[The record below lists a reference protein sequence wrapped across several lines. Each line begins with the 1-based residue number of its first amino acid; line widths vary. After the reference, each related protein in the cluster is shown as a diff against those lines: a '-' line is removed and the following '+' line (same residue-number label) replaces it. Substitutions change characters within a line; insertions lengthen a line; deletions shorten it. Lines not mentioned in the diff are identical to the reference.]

1 MALHDSS
8 IIELRGVSRFPPRN
22 ERPLESAVHE
32 VDLRVAPGALL
43 WLEGPASGG
52 KELLFRLLSLSEL
65 IEAGEVMVESRGCQA
80 LSHQEIA
87 VLRARKFGFVAVAP
101 FLIPTFNAIENI
113 AVPMLK
119 ISHKTMAEAQDRI
132 AELLDFTGLVG
143 QEERPTAELSALDQ
157 ARLTLARALA
167 NEPVAIFV
175 EDLEATL
182 APDETAALLK
192 LLRRAC
198 ATYGP
203 AVIAL
208 GGGAAPDERRV
219 EIVDGRI
226 ERDSALFGS
235 AVASGLPSA

>member
-32 VDLRVAPGALL
+32 VDLRVAPGSLL
-43 WLEGPASGG
+43 WLEGPPGGG
-52 KELLFRLLSLSEL
+52 KELLFRLLSLSEFT
-65 IEAGEVMVESRGCQA
+65 ESGEVTVDARCCQA
-80 LSHQEIA
+80 LSHREIA
-87 VLRARKFGFVAVAP
+87 ELRARKFGFVAAAP
-101 FLIPTFNAIENI
+101 FLIPTFSAIENI

-119 ISHKTMAEAQDRI
+119 VSHKSMPEAQDRI
-132 AELLDFTGLVG
+132 AELLSFTGLVG
-143 QEERPTAELSALDQ
+143 KEEKPAAELSPLEQ

-175 EDLEATL
+175 EDLDGTL
-182 APDETAALLK
+182 GADDAALLTK

-198 ATYGP
+198 ATYGA

-208 GGGAAPDERRV
+208 GHGATADERRV

-226 ERDSALFGS
+226 ERDSAQFSS
-235 AVASGLPSA
+235 AVESGLPSA

>member
-1 MALHDSS
+1 MALHDS
-8 IIELRGVSRFPPRN
+8 ILIELRGVSRFPPRN

-32 VDLRVAPGALL
+32 VDLRVAPGSLL
-43 WLEGPASGG
+43 WLEGPLGGG
-52 KELLFRLLSLSEL
+52 KEMLFRLLSLSEAT
-65 IEAGEVMVESRGCQA
+65 EAGEVMVESRCCHA
-80 LSHQEIA
+80 LSHQEIGE
-87 VLRARKFGFVAVAP
+87 LRARKFGFVAAAP

-119 ISHKTMAEAQDRI
+119 ISHKSMGEAQDRI

-143 QEERPTAELSALDQ
+143 KEEQPAADLPPLDQ

-167 NEPVAIFV
+167 NDPVAIFV
-175 EDLEATL
+175 EDLDGNL
-182 APDETAALLK
+182 APDECAVLYQ
-192 LLRRAC
+192 LLRRTC

-208 GGGAAPDERRV
+208 GGGATPEERRV

-235 AVASGLPSA
+235 AMESGLPSA

>member
-1 MALHDSS
+1 MALHDS
-8 IIELRGVSRFPPRN
+8 ILIELRGVSRFPPRN

-32 VDLRVAPGALL
+32 VDLRVAPGSLV
-43 WLEGPASGG
+43 WLDGPPGGG
-52 KELLFRLLSLSEL
+52 KELLFRLLSLSDYA
-65 IEAGEVMVESRGCQA
+65 EAGEVRVESRCCQS
-80 LSHQEIA
+80 LPHPEIA
-87 VLRARKFGFVAVAP
+87 ELRARKFGFVAAAP

-119 ISHKTMAEAQDRI
+119 ITHKTMAEAQDRI

-143 QEERPTAELSALDQ
+143 KEERPAADLSALDQ

-167 NEPVAIFV
+167 NEPAALFV
-175 EDLEATL
+175 EDLAGTL
-182 APDETAALLK
+182 APDETEVLTK
-192 LLRRAC
+192 LVRRTC

-208 GGGAAPDERRV
+208 GCGAAAEERRI

-226 ERDSALFGS
+226 ERD
-235 AVASGLPSA
+235 

>member
-32 VDLRVAPGALL
+32 IDLRVAPGSLL
-43 WLEGPASGG
+43 WLEGPAGGG
-52 KELLFRLLSLSEL
+52 KELLFRLLSLSEFT
-65 IEAGEVMVESRGCQA
+65 EAGEVLVEARCCQA
-80 LSHQEIA
+80 LPHPEIA
-87 VLRARKFGFVAVAP
+87 ELRARKFGFVAAAP

-119 ISHKTMAEAQDRI
+119 ITHKTMPEAQDRI
-132 AELLDFTGLVG
+132 AELLAFTGLVG
-143 QEERPTAELSALDQ
+143 KEERPAAELCALDQ

-175 EDLEATL
+175 EDLEGVL
-182 APDETAALLK
+182 APDETAVLTD

-198 ATYGP
+198 STFGP

-219 EIVDGRI
+219 EIADGRI

-235 AVASGLPSA
+235 SIASGLPSA

>member
-32 VDLRVAPGALL
+32 VDLRVAPGSLL
-43 WLEGPASGG
+43 WLEGPAGGG
-52 KELLFRLLSLSEL
+52 KELLFRLLSLSEFS
-65 IEAGEVMVESRGCQA
+65 EAGEVLVDARGCQA

-87 VLRARKFGFVAVAP
+87 ELRARKFGFVAAAP

-119 ISHKTMAEAQDRI
+119 ISHRTMPEAQDRI
-132 AELLDFTGLVG
+132 ADLLMFTGLVG
-143 QEERPTAELSALDQ
+143 QEERPAAELSPLDQ
-157 ARLTLARALA
+157 AKLTLARALA
-167 NEPVAIFV
+167 NDPVVVFV
-175 EDLEATL
+175 EDLDGTL
-182 APDETAALLK
+182 APDECGVLHK

-198 ATYGP
+198 TSFGT
-203 AVIAL
+203 AVVAL
-208 GGGAAPDERRV
+208 GHGAEPEERRV
-219 EIVDGRI
+219 EIVEGRV
-226 ERDSALFGS
+226 ERDSAPFDS

>member
-1 MALHDSS
+1 MALHDS
-8 IIELRGVSRFPPRN
+8 ILIELRSVSRFPPRN

-32 VDLRVAPGALL
+32 VDLRVAPGSLL
-43 WLEGPASGG
+43 WLEGPAGGG
-52 KELLFRLLSLSEL
+52 KELLFRVLGLSEFAD
-65 IEAGEVMVESRGCQA
+65 AGEVLVESRCCQT
-80 LSHQEIA
+80 LSHQEVA
-87 VLRARKFGFVAVAP
+87 ELRARRFGFVAAAP

-119 ISHKTMAEAQDRI
+119 ITHQSMAEAQDRI
-132 AELLDFTGLVG
+132 AELLDFTGLIG
-143 QEERPTAELSALDQ
+143 QEERPAAELSALDQ

-167 NEPVAIFV
+167 NEPVAIFA
-175 EDLEATL
+175 EDLDGTL
-182 APDETAALLK
+182 APDEAAVLRK
-192 LLRRAC
+192 LLRRTC

-219 EIVDGRI
+219 EIIDGRI
-226 ERDSALFGS
+226 ERDSAPFDS